1 MNILSACQPLG
12 APDCRVCVL
21 IYISW
26 TYVRFL
32 FSLLA
37 AAVFRRVL
45 SVWLRG
51 DKNPHDFYLRDLNLE
66 KHYVICKLFL
76 SRTKLFRRAE
86 RSSVFGNRQRAQ
98 ILTRILFLAASF
110 PQKTHW
116 CNYQTQNKSG
126 TLLYLGIIIIIF

>member
-1 MNILSACQPLG
+1 MLVSPLVLQIVE
-12 APDCRVCVL
+12 CVYVL

-45 SVWLRG
+45 SVWLCG
-51 DKNPHDFYLRDLNLE
+51 DKNPHDFYLMDLNLE

-76 SRTKLFRRAE
+76 NQTKLLRRAE
-86 RSSVFGNRQRAQ
+86 RGGSVLEIAEELR
-98 ILTRILFLAASF
+98 
-110 PQKTHW
+110 
-116 CNYQTQNKSG
+116 YQ
-126 TLLYLGIIIIIF
+126 LGYYS